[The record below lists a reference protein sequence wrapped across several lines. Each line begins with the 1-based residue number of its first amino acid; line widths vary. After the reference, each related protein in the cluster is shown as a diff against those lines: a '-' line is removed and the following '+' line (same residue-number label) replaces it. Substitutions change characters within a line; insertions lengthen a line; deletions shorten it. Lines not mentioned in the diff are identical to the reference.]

1 MLSTMCFLAF
11 GECTLNSALI
21 KTKLNNIHL
30 FHSIMKCK
38 RGHNAHSL
46 ILPVIDEQLV
56 KSLKMK
62 PTGEESKVK
71 NTQNVYG
78 QFLKNVDVYVV
89 FKKHQV
95 AISTHGSR
103 EE

>member
-1 MLSTMCFLAF
+1 M
-11 GECTLNSALI
+11 NVVQ
-21 KTKLNNIHL
+21 L
-30 FHSIMKCK
+30 FHTIMKCK
-38 RGHNAHSL
+38 RGHDVHSL

-71 NTQNVYG
+71 NTQNIYG
-78 QFLKNVDVYVV
+78 QFLKEVEVDVL

-103 EE
+103 KE